1 MFVLG
6 HIGLTMGII
15 IGILLLL
22 KKTELLK
29 ELDFRLIILIALIPD
44 IIDKLIGN
52 VILQESLNNGRL
64 FSHTLAFLITF
75 SLIFYF
81 IIKSKWWIYSIAI
94 IMHQVL
100 DRMFIEYETWFWPV
114 FGWEFKIKYL
124 NVWDQWLEALISD
137 PYIITGELGGIIVII
152 IVIFQFKLYNK
163 NKLENLLKTGNLLKY
178 NEN

>member
-1 MFVLG
+1 
-6 HIGLTMGII
+6 
-15 IGILLLL
+15 
-22 KKTELLK
+22 
-29 ELDFRLIILIALIPD
+29 
-44 IIDKLIGN
+44 
-52 VILQESLNNGRL
+52 
-64 FSHTLAFLITF
+64 
-75 SLIFYF
+75 
-81 IIKSKWWIYSIAI
+81 
-94 IMHQVL
+94 MHQVL